1 MVGDEETGRILRNSG
16 PPFVGYSMDMVP
28 KIGWTFKNGAVWTQ
42 DDRIE
47 VTVAKGKCTF
57 YSAGQC
63 VANFH

>member
-16 PPFVGYSMDMVP
+16 SPFAGYSMDMVP

-47 VTVAKGKCTF
+47 VTVAKGKFT
-57 YSAGQC
+57 
-63 VANFH
+63 